1 MDFYESRLNAR
12 GCPNQQSATQSAS
25 ARTGRRHTRPQR
37 GSHSCW
43 VLWGPSRKCSA
54 ACPGF
59 GISCRGLLHQSWLAD
74 LECREVR
81 QPHPTNLPAG
91 GTGIQEYRA
100 CPCWAL
106 TAQRPEQGHQERGY
120 SLLLLSQQCRSF
132 QILHPSCWFLV
143 YQQSQSTHVLLFY
156 GSSLWPLFIVML
168 P

>member
-1 MDFYESRLNAR
+1 MPGDVLIGRVPHNQPVLELAEGILALREAVTAAESCGDL
-12 GCPNQQSATQSAS
+12 
-25 ARTGRRHTRPQR
+25 
-37 GSHSCW
+37 
-43 VLWGPSRKCSA
+43 SRKCSA

-74 LECREVR
+74 SECREVR